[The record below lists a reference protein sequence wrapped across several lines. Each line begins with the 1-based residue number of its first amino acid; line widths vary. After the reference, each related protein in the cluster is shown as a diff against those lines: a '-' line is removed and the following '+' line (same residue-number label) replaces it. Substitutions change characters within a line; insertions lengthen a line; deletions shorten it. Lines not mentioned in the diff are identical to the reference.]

1 MSPAGSR
8 RQHPRLTPMVGRC
21 GNHPPE
27 RVTTMKTPNPR
38 DPNSLSLKPSKASTP
53 SGRQSGNKPD
63 FSGVSGTASTKPART
78 QGTSADAGNA
88 GGRSYTVRK
97 GDTLSHIAKAHYGAA
112 SKWQQLFD
120 ANRDQ
125 LDDPDL
131 IRPGQ
136 VLRIP

>member
-1 MSPAGSR
+1 MRIPSP
-8 RQHPRLTPMVGRC
+8 L
-21 GNHPPE
+21 
-27 RVTTMKTPNPR
+27 
-38 DPNSLSLKPSKASTP
+38 DPGSLSLKPSRGGAAS
-53 SGRQSGNKPD
+53 GKKPD
-63 FSGVSGTASTKPART
+63 FSGVSGTATTKPARPR
-78 QGTSADAGNA
+78 GTPADAGNA

-112 SKWQQLFD
+112 SRWQEIFE

-131 IRPGQ
+131 IHPGQ

>member
-1 MSPAGSR
+1 MRIPSP
-8 RQHPRLTPMVGRC
+8 Q
-21 GNHPPE
+21 
-27 RVTTMKTPNPR
+27 
-38 DPNSLSLKPSKASTP
+38 DPKSLSLKPSRGGAP
-53 SGRQSGNKPD
+53 SGSRKPD
-63 FSGVSGTASTKPART
+63 FSGVRGTASTKPAKP
-78 QGTSADAGNA
+78 QGTSADAGSA
-88 GGRSYTVRK
+88 AGRSYTVRK

-112 SKWQQLFD
+112 SRWQQIYE